1 MARSEIRAR
10 RIYDPPEPDDG
21 YRVLVDRLWPRG
33 MAKERA
39 ELDEWAKD
47 LSPSNELRHWLHD
60 APEAREDEFGH
71 RYRAELDTPEARTHL
86 AALRAHPVLT
96 LLTANKDPQAR
107 HTAVL
112 AELLQTGA

>member
-10 RIYDPPEPDDG
+10 RIYDPPAPDDG

-39 ELDEWAKD
+39 ALDEWAKD
-47 LSPSNELRHWLHD
+47 LAPSNELRQWLHE
-60 APEAREDEFGH
+60 APEARATEFAD
-71 RYRAELDTPEARTHL
+71 RYRTELDTPEARTHL
-86 AALRAHPVLT
+86 AALRGHPALT

-112 AELLQTGA
+112 AEVLAQG

>member
-10 RIYDPPEPDDG
+10 RIYDPPAPDDG

-39 ELDEWAKD
+39 ALDEWAKD
-47 LSPSNELRHWLHD
+47 LAPSNELRHWLHE
-60 APEAREDEFGH
+60 APEARETEFAD
-71 RYRAELDTPEARTHL
+71 RYRSELDTPEARTHL
-86 AALRAHPVLT
+86 AALRDHPSLT
-96 LLTANKDPQAR
+96 LLTANKDPQAH

-112 AELLQTGA
+112 AELLEEG

>member
-1 MARSEIRAR
+1 MARSVIRAR

-47 LSPSNELRHWLHD
+47 LAPSNELRHWLHE
-60 APEAREDEFGH
+60 APEAREAEFAT

-86 AALRAHPVLT
+86 TSLRAHPTLT
-96 LLTANKDPQAR
+96 LLTANKDPEAR

-112 AELLQTGA
+112 MELLSEGE